1 MGFATHTWDGWDYIP
16 RAWPVWLAARDG
28 VLLVGCRP
36 EDDRAVAVSR
46 VAMLSKTEAWVE
58 GIRVD
63 PAVRGLDIATDLQVA
78 ELSWAAAQGATVVRY
93 ATGSDNLGS
102 HRLGARHG
110 FELAVEFRALW
121 HSDDPEKDPD
131 EPSAYDEAVRQ
142 VATAQRR
149 AALAALSR
157 DGFVAAAGNKSSAA
171 SVAELWSW
179 LDTDPTFAAAR
190 RLYEARPWAIQ
201 ELTRKALATHL
212 ERGEILIA
220 SGSGGRALAILPR
233 EQAASEDSSLRLAL
247 LVGDAP
253 AAVRLLEAV
262 RHAARQ
268 TARVRVPSDAPM
280 LANNE
285 ALFAEAGYRSPAW
298 RLHLLTRP
306 IDAEHPAP
314 AIDPACLVLSD
325 RPAPV
330 IQAPDASPSRDS

>member
-1 MGFATHTWDGWDYIP
+1 MSFATHTWDGWDYIP
-16 RAWPVWLAARDG
+16 RAWPAWLAARDG

-63 PAVRGLDIATDLQVA
+63 PAVRGLDVATDLQVA

-121 HSDDPEKDPD
+121 HSEDPENDPD
-131 EPSAYDEAVRQ
+131 EPSAYDDAVREA
-142 VATAQRR
+142 ATAKRQ
-149 AALAALSR
+149 AALVALSR
-157 DGFVAAAGNKSSAA
+157 DGFIAAADADSSAA
-171 SVAELWSW
+171 TGADLWSW
-179 LDTDPTFAAAR
+179 LDADPTFAAAR

-201 ELTRKALATHL
+201 ELTKKAFATHM
-212 ERGEILIA
+212 ERGEVVSA
-220 SGSGGRALAILPR
+220 SGPGGRALAILPR
-233 EQAASEDSSLRLAL
+233 DQAPSEDSSLRLAL

-262 RHAARQ
+262 RHAAGQ

-280 LANNE
+280 LASDE
-285 ALFAEAGYRSPAW
+285 AVFAEAGYRSPAW
-298 RLHLLTRP
+298 RLHLLARP
-306 IDAEHPAP
+306 LDAEHPAP
-314 AIDPACLVLSD
+314 AVDPVALVLGD
-325 RPAPV
+325 EPAPV
-330 IQAPDASPSRDS
+330 IQVPD